1 MVMTRRL
8 FAASACTVVAA
19 MVFLTS
25 PRPAAQQGTFAIPA
39 GARADAPDPNVPL
52 YFEVA
57 SIKRN
62 KEGGGG
68 ISIQRQ
74 PGGRLNATNVPL
86 NLLITFAYQLQG
98 FQLVDLPN
106 WARDERYDIVAKFTG
121 DPAPVA
127 PGAGPDHMMLAMR
140 TLLADRFKLKI
151 RKETREMDIYHLVMA
166 RSGGKPG
173 PALKP
178 STDDCGP
185 AALAA
190 RRGGGPGG
198 QPAGPP
204 TRPDGTPILCGIR
217 QNFGRIQFNGFPLSQ
232 FANSLAGQ
240 VGRVVVDRTGLTGE
254 WSFEMTFQGEAPR
267 GPLPP
272 GVELPPVDPNAPTL
286 FTALQ
291 EQLGLK
297 LDATKGPVE
306 VTVVESIERPTED

>member
-1 MVMTRRL
+1 MSTRL
-8 FAASACTVVAA
+8 LAASASAIAAA
-19 MVFLTS
+19 MVLSTA
-25 PRPAAQQGTFAIPA
+25 PRTAAQGQSIAIPP
-39 GARADAPDPNVPL
+39 GARAEAPDPNVPL

-62 KEGGGG
+62 KEGGQG
-68 ISIQRQ
+68 IQIRRQ
-74 PGGRLNATNVPL
+74 PGGRLNTTNTPL

-98 FQLVDLPN
+98 FQLVDLPD

-121 DPAPVA
+121 DPPPVA

-166 RSGGKPG
+166 RPGGKPG
-173 PALKP
+173 PALTP

-217 QNFGRIQFNGFPLSQ
+217 QNFGRIQFSGFPLSQ
-232 FANSLAGQ
+232 FANNLAGQ
-240 VGRVVVDRTGLTGE
+240 EIGRAHV
-254 WSFEMTFQGEAPR
+254 
-267 GPLPP
+267 
-272 GVELPPVDPNAPTL
+272 
-286 FTALQ
+286 
-291 EQLGLK
+291 
-297 LDATKGPVE
+297 
-306 VTVVESIERPTED
+306 

>member
-1 MVMTRRL
+1 MHGKLV
-8 FAASACTVVAA
+8 AASACILIAA
-19 MVFLTS
+19 IVFLTGS
-25 PRPAAQQGTFAIPA
+25 HPAAQQTTVAVPA
-39 GARADAPDPNVPL
+39 GARAEAPDPNVPL

-62 KEGGGG
+62 KEGGQG
-68 ISIQRQ
+68 INIRRQ
-74 PGGRLNATNVPL
+74 PGGRLNTTNVPL
-86 NLLITFAYQLQG
+86 NLLITFAYQLQA
-98 FQLVDLPN
+98 FQLADLPD
-106 WARDERYDIVAKFTG
+106 WGRDERYDIVAKFAG
-121 DPAPVA
+121 DPAPVP
-127 PGAGPDHMMLAMR
+127 PGVGPDHMMLAMR

-151 RKETREMDIYHLVMA
+151 RKETREMDVYHLVTA
-166 RSGGKPG
+166 RPGGKPG
-173 PALKP
+173 AALEP

-204 TRPDGTPILCGIR
+204 TRPDGTPIFCGIR
-217 QNFGRIQFNGFPLSQ
+217 QNFGRIQFNGFPLSA
-232 FANSLAGQ
+232 FANNLAGQ

-254 WSFEMTFQGEAPR
+254 WSFELTFQGEPPR

-297 LDATKGPVE
+297 LEATKGPVE
-306 VTVVESIERPTED
+306 VTVVESVARPTED